1 MSKNHKS
8 VLLFGLLVICSSLL
22 NAQNFEEFNTYK
34 SKYPDAR
41 FVRLNNEIEISISVE
56 EDQLYI
62 EKAAQKEDLYL
73 DDTAKSF
80 SDSSLSYSTFFELR
94 DIEASSLLYEDG
106 KLTEYP
112 IEEFKESDEASDVFY
127 DDTKTLNF
135 IYPGLKEGAKSRLRY
150 KQIIKNPR
158 FLGAFYL
165 GDFYPISKGTFK
177 LVVDKDIEMDFK
189 LFNADTIKVDF
200 SKKERRKTIEY
211 TWQVQDIDEYDYE
224 ANAPNYREVLP
235 HVVPIIRSYKSNGKT
250 IKVLGELGDLYSWY
264 ASLVQEVNTQEPS
277 PELKAIVDEI
287 TAGLTTDLEKVKAI
301 FYWAQ
306 QNIKYVAFEYAL
318 GGFVPREANE
328 VFNKKYGDCK
338 DNSSIMDEMMEIA
351 NIKGDL
357 TWIGT
362 REIPYSYTELPT
374 PAVDNHMILS
384 YTENGKTYFLDATGR
399 YTPFGFPTSFI
410 QGKEALIA
418 DGDNYRL
425 VEVPVIEAAANAVID
440 STRLSI
446 VDKKI
451 IGQSKTVF
459 SGYVKGDLFESLD
472 NLSSAKN
479 LNEYYNNRLTKGN
492 NSFLV
497 DEVVENNKFDYDKD
511 FELTY
516 KFEVTD
522 HHKSLKDE
530 IYINLNLSQ
539 LLSDFVEKED
549 RKYPFEMDYKRAIK
563 FVNIL
568 EVPQGYTVD
577 YIPENVSAAND
588 FMSFEITHEVKGQEI
603 IYTHSATLDFLTIN
617 TDQLKEARA
626 VIKAAQKAYRDIVV
640 LKKI

>member
-235 HVVPIIRSYKSNGKT
+235 HVVPIIRSYKSNGET

-425 VEVPVIEAAANAVID
+425 VEVPVMEAAANAVVD

>member
-425 VEVPVIEAAANAVID
+425 VEVPVMEAAANAVVD

-492 NSFLV
+492 KSFLV